1 MVRARAWLALPSM
14 TNPSKRSKVETSPI
28 VEKEQSAVTAP
39 KGFGDFIQARYF
51 TADARFLGVFRLG
64 FGALLTWDC
73 LRRFEGAREY
83 YSNDGFLP
91 NHFSLFRPM
100 GDGVFSL
107 LHAFSSLA
115 EVRSVMALMLAVFV
129 CYTLGFRT
137 KLAQILAFISIT
149 SLDARD
155 LFVENGG
162 DVLVNVMA
170 AITMALPLGRRYSV
184 DALLASFRAR
194 SETSPEAL
202 NDRSRPAPPENA
214 VVSLVVL
221 LLFLQLAAI
230 YFFNAVHKS
239 GVGWHNGSAIWWFL
253 QQNRI
258 VTHFGVFM
266 REHVP
271 FAVMRGFCYATL
283 SIEFSLPWI
292 LLFPLFRTWFIRLA
306 LLLGVGL
313 HGGIALMSRL
323 GPFSYAMMLFYV
335 IFLGPEDA
343 RLAARYFG
351 RASRRRS
358 VVFDVDCGICLFIC
372 RLLKRLDPCARLTFV
387 GNDRDE
393 ALPPGVDRATAER
406 TVVVVDAAGRVHL
419 EERAV
424 FEIARALPFGG
435 LLFFWLLLPGFRELG
450 RAGYRWVSSHR
461 LQISSFLG
469 LGACGIGPRAEGPEH
484 ALEPEKPGTFRAA
497 RAGLNNLLR
506 ESFVAVALV
515 MFVIQAGND
524 NQWINHRIRVRRPD
538 WVVRTVNT
546 FRLLEGWGMF
556 APEPPYDD
564 GHIVVDGR
572 TKDGRKLDPFTLAVP
587 EFDPYTRTGW
597 GHEQFWC
604 DYNNRIRFEFHVPN
618 RQHLRE
624 YLRHWH
630 EYAGRPQDELVA
642 FDVWW
647 VGNKSAPPGE
657 ERGEPLPPQKLVSYG
672 YVSDSLATPWLKPE
686 AREQTRAE

>member
-1 MVRARAWLALPSM
+1 
-14 TNPSKRSKVETSPI
+14 
-28 VEKEQSAVTAP
+28 VEKERSEVTAS
-39 KGFGDFIQARYF
+39 KSVGDFVQARYF
-51 TADARFLGVFRLG
+51 TADARFLGIFRIG
-64 FGALLTWDC
+64 FGALLTWDG

-115 EVRSVMALMLAVFV
+115 EVRSVMAVMLAIFV

-137 KLAQILAFISIT
+137 KLAQVLAFISIT

-162 DVLVNVMA
+162 DVLVNLMA
-170 AITMALPLGRRYSV
+170 AITMVLPLGRRFSIDTV
-184 DALLASFRAR
+184 IASLRAR
-194 SETSPEAL
+194 HETSPDAL
-202 NDRSRPAPPENA
+202 NDRSRPAPPDNT

-221 LLFLQLAAI
+221 LLFLQLATI

-239 GVGWHNGSAIWWFL
+239 GEGWHNGSAIWWFL
-253 QQNRI
+253 WQNRI
-258 VTHFGVFM
+258 VTHLGVFL
-266 REHVP
+266 RDHVP
-271 FAVMRGFCYATL
+271 YAIIRSFCYGAL
-283 SIEFSLPWI
+283 GMEFSLPWI
-292 LLFPLFRTWFIRLA
+292 LLFPFFRTWMIRLA

-313 HGGIALMSRL
+313 HGGIALTSRL

-335 IFLGPEDA
+335 LFLGAADA
-343 RLAARYFG
+343 GLAARYFG
-351 RASRRRS
+351 RASRRRT
-358 VVFDVDCGICLFIC
+358 VIFDVDCGICLFLC
-372 RLLKRLDPCARLTFV
+372 RLLKRLDPCERLTFV
-387 GNDRDE
+387 GNDRVE
-393 ALPPGVDRATAER
+393 AFPPGVDAATAER
-406 TVVVVDAAGRVHL
+406 TVVVVDPSGGVHL

-424 FEIARALPFGG
+424 FEIARALPFGV
-435 LLFFWLLLPGFRELG
+435 LLCFWLRVPGLAELG
-450 RAGYRWVSSHR
+450 RAAYRAVAR
-461 LQISSFLG
+461 NRMTISSWFG
-469 LGACGIGPRAEGPEH
+469 LGACGLGAPAEKDEP
-484 ALEPEKPGTFRAA
+484 ALGPEKPKTFRATES
-497 RAGLNNLLR
+497 GLKNLVR
-506 ESFVAVALV
+506 ESLVAVALV

-524 NQWINHRIRVRRPD
+524 NQWINRRIRVHRPD

-572 TKDGRKLDPFTLAVP
+572 TKDGRKLDPFTLKTP
-587 EFDPYTRTGW
+587 DFDPYSATGW

-604 DYNNRIRFEFHVPN
+604 DYNNRIRFDFHVPN

-630 EYAGRPQDELVA
+630 EYADRPKDELVA

-647 VGNKSAPPGE
+647 VNNKSPPPGQNH
-657 ERGEPLPPQKLVSYG
+657 GEPLPPQKLLSFG
-672 YVSDSLATPWLKPE
+672 YVSDSLATPWLHPE
-686 AREQTRAE
+686 NQAATRTQ

>member
-1 MVRARAWLALPSM
+1 
-14 TNPSKRSKVETSPI
+14 
-28 VEKEQSAVTAP
+28 VEKERNEVTAS
-39 KGFGDFIQARYF
+39 KSVGDFVQARYF
-51 TADARFLGVFRLG
+51 TADARFLGVFRVG

-115 EVRSVMALMLAVFV
+115 EVRSVMALMLAAFV
-129 CYTLGFRT
+129 CYTLGYKT
-137 KLAQILAFISIT
+137 KLAQILAFVSIT

-162 DVLVNVMA
+162 DVLVNIMA
-170 AITMALPLGRRYSV
+170 AITMALPLGRRFSI
-184 DALLASFRAR
+184 DALIASLRAR
-194 SETSPEAL
+194 REASPAAL
-202 NDRSRPAPPENA
+202 NDRSRPLPPDNA

-221 LLFLQLAAI
+221 LLFLQLATI

-239 GVGWHNGSAIWWFL
+239 GEGWHNGSAIWWFL

-258 VTHFGVFM
+258 VTHLGVFI

-271 FAVMRGFCYATL
+271 YSIIRSFCYGAL
-283 SIEFSLPWI
+283 GMEFSLPWI
-292 LLFPLFRTWFIRLA
+292 LLFPFFRTWVIRLA
-306 LLLGVGL
+306 FLLGIGL
-313 HGGIALMSRL
+313 HGGIALTSRL
-323 GPFSYAMMLFYV
+323 GPFSYAMILFYV
-335 IFLGPEDA
+335 LFLGAADA
-343 RLAARYFG
+343 RLVARYFG
-351 RASRRRS
+351 RPSRRRT
-358 VVFDVDCGICLFIC
+358 VIFDVDCGICLFIC
-372 RLLKRLDPCARLTFV
+372 RLLKRLDPCERLTFV
-387 GNDRDE
+387 GNDRVE
-393 ALPPGVDRATAER
+393 AFPPGVDAATAER
-406 TVVVVDAAGRVHL
+406 TVVVVDAAGRAHL

-424 FEIARALPFGG
+424 FEIARALPFGV
-435 LLFFWLLLPGFRELG
+435 LLFFWLRLPGLSELG
-450 RAGYRWVSSHR
+450 RAGYRAVARNR
-461 LQISSFLG
+461 LAISSFFG
-469 LGACGIGPRAEGPEH
+469 LGACGI
-484 ALEPEKPGTFRAA
+484 ALPQESEEFEEEPEKAATFRAA
-497 RAGLNNLLR
+497 RSGFNNLLR
-506 ESFVAVALV
+506 ESLIAVAFV
-515 MFVIQAGND
+515 MLVIQAGND
-524 NQWINHRIRVRRPD
+524 NQWINRRVRVHRPE

-564 GHIVVDGR
+564 GHVVVDGR
-572 TKDGRKLDPFTLAVP
+572 TKDGRKLDPFTLQVP
-587 EFDPYTRTGW
+587 DLDPYTRTGW

-604 DYNNRIRFEFHVPN
+604 DYNNRIRFDFHAPN

-647 VGNKSAPPGE
+647 VGNKSAPPGQ

-672 YVSDSLATPWLKPE
+672 FVSDSLATPWLNRGSHP
-686 AREQTRAE
+686 AARAE